1 MASIIRAI
9 ANWFR
14 AKRDAAA
21 DALGDPARDSKFAIE
36 DSKAKVA
43 EFTAKL
49 AKLAAETHRLERE
62 REAAATDIAKWQRIA
77 EKAAAANQVDD
88 ARSALHNKAEAGRR
102 DTTLADE
109 IVRNEEVT
117 AKMREQLVQARAK
130 IAQAESNRV
139 RLIARLEGAK
149 VRQELAKARTEFN
162 SDASPLAALDDLQR
176 TVDTVESEADAW
188 EDIAGT
194 DSKDKDLEKKYE
206 GSKDDA
212 KVEAE
217 LAALLENRQKEA

>member
-1 MASIIRAI
+1 MASIIRAVG
-9 ANWFR
+9 NWFR
-14 AKRDAAA
+14 SKRDSAAE
-21 DALGDPARDSKFAIE
+21 ALGDPARDSKFAIE

-62 REAAATDIAKWQRIA
+62 RDNAATEIAKWQRIA
-77 EKAAAANQVDD
+77 EKAAAENEVDD
-88 ARSALHNKAEAGRR
+88 ARTALKNKADAAKRE
-102 DTTLADE
+102 TTLADE
-109 IVRNEEVT
+109 ITRNEEVT
-117 AKMREQLVQARAK
+117 AKMRDQLNAARAK

-139 RLIARLEGAK
+139 RLVARLEGAK

-188 EDIAGT
+188 EDIAG
-194 DSKDKDLEKKYE
+194 DDAKEKDLEKKYE
-206 GSKDDA
+206 DA
-212 KVEAE
+212 PANAAIEAE
-217 LAALLENRQKEA
+217 LEALMQGKTKED